1 MSRQHASTLL
11 FYVKVVVE
19 LKRHWLEIITSVL
32 WSLIIGAAIVYLVTE
47 ENKYKENKPD
57 DIPAVEF
64 QELVESGSVDLVFLP
79 KEVNMSLR
87 FTYAGNEKLVGKT
100 VEERTK
106 YNYKKEEWGS
116 TTYPNTNEFRNWLI
130 DNNVYIVQKAF
141 DSPLSAFAK
150 NAGASVSVCIMVFMV
165 LILVR
170 MMEQMG
176 GTTNYQAF
184 DSTSK
189 DALKAT
195 FEDVIGHDEVIA
207 DLRVIQKLFKDPKIG
222 EATGATVPKGIL
234 FTGAPGTGKTLLAEA
249 MAKEMG
255 VNYYYANASSF
266 IELYVGMGAKRVR
279 SLFKVARRHTP
290 CIIFI
295 DEIDAIGEK
304 RTFDSNSE
312 RQQTINA
319 LLQEMDGF
327 LKDSG
332 ILVIAAT
339 NKSDGLDPALLRSG
353 RFDRE
358 IIVRPPKDWHV
369 REELLRYYLKDRKIS
384 EDCSYEALAKKTAG
398 FTGADIKAFVNQAA
412 LIAVERGNSEA
423 MTNED
428 FQLALEKKVLKGSR
442 RTADHE
448 ERDKWVCACHEAGH
462 ALITYLSKL
471 PIVQVSIVQTTS
483 GVGGYVM
490 HEDGE
495 TQLYSKEEV
504 GWRIR
509 IAYGGRC
516 AEIINNGVENATI
529 GAASD
534 IQQAT
539 ELLKEYVCTY
549 GFDEELG
556 CVVVDPNDE
565 HVKERVSVLA
575 KKFESDTTELLTK
588 HKEVHK
594 LFMEKLYA
602 EEIISGVEAEQFF
615 AEHIEN

>member
-1 MSRQHASTLL
+1 MR
-11 FYVKVVVE
+11 
-19 LKRHWLEIITSVL
+19 LKRNLLEIITSVL
-32 WSLIIGAAIVYLVTE
+32 WSLILAAGIVYLVAE
-47 ENKYKENKPD
+47 ESKYKDNKPD
-57 DIPAVEF
+57 NIPISEF
-64 QELVESGSVDLVFLP
+64 QELVEDGAVDLIFLP
-79 KEVNMSLR
+79 KENNMSLR
-87 FTYAGNEKLVGKT
+87 FTYKGNENLVDKAI
-100 VEERTK
+100 EERTK
-106 YNYKKEEWGS
+106 YNYKKEEWGE

-130 DNNVYIVQKAF
+130 DNDVYIVQKSF
-141 DSPLSAFAK
+141 DSPMTSLVT
-150 NAGASVSVCIMVFMV
+150 NAGAFVSIAIMVFMV
-165 LILVR
+165 TLLMR
-170 MMEQMG
+170 MMLQMSG
-176 GTTNYQAF
+176 GTNYQAF

-189 DALKAT
+189 DSLKAT
-195 FEDVIGHDEVIA
+195 FNDVIGHDEVIA
-207 DLRVIQKLFKDPKIG
+207 DLRVIQKLFKDPKLG
-222 EATGATVPKGIL
+222 EATGAVVPKGIL

-279 SLFKVARRHTP
+279 SLFKTARKHTP

-384 EDCSYEALAKKTAG
+384 DDCSYEALAKKTAG

-412 LIAVERGNSEA
+412 LIAVERGNTEA
-423 MTNED
+423 MTSDD

-448 ERDKWVCACHEAGH
+448 ERDKLVCACHEAGH
-462 ALITYLSKL
+462 ALVTYLSKL

-516 AEIINNGVENATI
+516 AEVLKNGAENATI
-529 GAASD
+529 GASSD
-534 IQQAT
+534 IQGAT
-539 ELLKEYVCTY
+539 ELLKQYVCTY

-556 CVVVDPNDE
+556 CVVVDPDDE
-565 HVKERVSVLA
+565 QVKKRVSTLA
-575 KKFESDTTELLTK
+575 KKFEGETMDLLTK
-588 HKEVHK
+588 YKDVHE
-594 LFMEKLYA
+594 LFMNKLY
-602 EEIISGVEAEQFF
+602 EEEVISGVDAEKFF
-615 AEHIEN
+615 AMHIDKQ